1 MADPFFTRASISIS
15 IAILCLLNGR
25 ALHAAGEKPLAP
37 KRIEVHIS
45 NAERSKLK
53 DLSQSLQ
60 MASITPIIN
69 DKDEV
74 ICMSIGAIHDKRVS
88 QTLKAEVGDR
98 FSDVKVFKKSTDGKM
113 TSEIVSVLS
122 PSDAMMLYQALVG
135 ASRVDVD
142 LKRKKKIVPMTY
154 LMD

>member
-1 MADPFFTRASISIS
+1 MIDNFISRASLSVS
-15 IAILCLLNGR
+15 FSILCLLIN
-25 ALHAAGEKPLAP
+25 APSHASGEKPLTE
-37 KRIEVHIS
+37 KRVEVRIS
-45 NAERSKLK
+45 QTERSKLK

-74 ICMSIGAIHDKRVS
+74 ICMSIGAVHDKRVT
-88 QTLKAEVGDR
+88 QTLKAEVGDC
-98 FSDVKVFKKSTDGKM
+98 FSDVKVFKKSTDGKT

-135 ASRVDVD
+135 ASRVD
-142 LKRKKKIVPMTY
+142 
-154 LMD
+154 